1 MESST
6 LPTGAPTARGSS
18 RSTGGRRAGALLT
31 AERGPQAVVRG
42 LGRVALV
49 ERKGGA
55 IAGVGR
61 RDPRVL
67 VGEAPR
73 GERLAVD
80 GRQTGAQHVVVD
92 PSLTVEIR
100 TVGRHRQPDV
110 ELGDGR
116 LQAQ

>member
-6 LPTGAPTARGSS
+6 LPTGAPTACGSS
-18 RSTGGRRAGALLT
+18 RSTGWATSRALLT
-31 AERGPQAVVRG
+31 AERGPQAVVRR

-92 PSLTVEIR
+92 LSLTVAIR
-100 TVGRHRQPDV
+100 NVVRP
-110 ELGDGR
+110 
-116 LQAQ
+116 